1 MLRKRGAGHLEQERV
16 FQEAASKETPPGP
29 GETSLGKQQAGPEA
43 WPLNT
48 ETEGPTQDCF
58 PGTIYS
64 LHCQP
69 FLWVIRYKTGA
80 KKAHPSCYWILL
92 SLACRA
98 PPSWA
103 AALSARAEQRGWPAP
118 RQSHPEP
125 TWSLLRSFT
134 VTALCALCPLQ
145 WMRKDCLFL

>member
-1 MLRKRGAGHLEQERV
+1 MRPHSEKGNAEETWAGHLEQERV
-16 FQEAASKETPPGP
+16 FQEAASKETPAGP

-48 ETEGPTQDCF
+48 EREGPTQDCF

-98 PPSWA
+98 PRSWA
-103 AALSARAEQRGWPAP
+103 AAPQCGWPA
-118 RQSHPEP
+118 R
-125 TWSLLRSFT
+125 
-134 VTALCALCPLQ
+134 
-145 WMRKDCLFL
+145 